1 MFRMS
6 LPIAAAMAG
15 SMAFFSMPATAC
27 APYQYVAA
35 MCTVP
40 YDWCPEGYAMADGR
54 SLQIRDYQPLYAL
67 LGNRFGGDGKTTFA
81 LPDLRGRAVIG
92 AGSAPGLVGA
102 YLGQAFG
109 QQSVTLTQDQV
120 PLKSHNHSASFAGTG
135 AQGGTGTIVPFTGTV
150 SVPVTNGGNPVSAP
164 TSGTVYLST
173 TSIDDGGAGAT
184 IKGPYN
190 TNAPSTSTGAKVTG
204 TTSGTINVPFTG
216 FTGGNVSVAAASAG
230 ASKSVPTQPPS
241 LALNVCIAL
250 TGEWPIRP

>member
-15 SMAFFSMPATAC
+15 GMALFSVPAAAC
-27 APYQYVAA
+27 TSYQYTGTL
-35 MCTVP
+35 CTVP
-40 YDWCPEGYAMADGR
+40 FDWCPEGFAMADGQ
-54 SLQIRDYQPLYAL
+54 SLPIQQYQPLYAL
-67 LGNRFGGDGKTTFA
+67 LGTRYGGDGKTSFN

-92 AGSAPGLVGA
+92 AGTGIGLIRTP
-102 YLGQAFG
+102 LGQALG
-109 QQSVTLTQDQV
+109 QQAVTLTQDQV

-150 SVPVTNGGNPVSAP
+150 SVPITNGGNPVSAP

-173 TSIDDGGAGAT
+173 TSIDDGGSGAT

-204 TTSGTINVPFTG
+204 TTNGTINVPFTG
-216 FTGGNVSVAAASAG
+216 FTGGNVSVAAAGAL

-250 TGEWPIRP
+250 KGEWPDRQ